1 MRFWRKDCILL
12 AGAVAVKSVCGLVR
26 RMKEEKFKRIVIG
39 ATVAAVLLLFILVVF
54 WIYQMIAVSVREKKI
69 NELEKEIAR
78 LEQVIEDSEND
89 LLVYQSKLWL
99 EQRVMELEMIK
110 K

>member
-1 MRFWRKDCILL
+1 
-12 AGAVAVKSVCGLVR
+12 
-26 RMKEEKFKRIVIG
+26 MKEEKFKRIVIG

-99 EQRVMELEMIK
+99 EQRVMDLEMIK

>member
-1 MRFWRKDCILL
+1 
-12 AGAVAVKSVCGLVR
+12 
-26 RMKEEKFKRIVIG
+26 MKEEKFKRIVIG